1 MTMSRTMNKHYRFKT
16 LLPGLVT
23 SCVIGL
29 ASVSSVAVAADYAT
43 PAQAWT
49 QITWNQT
56 VKTMPEGD
64 AMRGAQLH
72 RDGLCMT
79 CHGEAGVAPSR
90 NAPSLAGQ
98 TKEYTY
104 KTLLDYQSGLRN
116 EGDGKAKLMQAAT
129 LPMSN
134 QDMADLAVYYA
145 EQTLPIR
152 VQAPTLEPKIDR
164 MVRRGEVDRMI
175 IACASCHGAHGEGNK
190 ITPALA
196 GQTSEYFVR
205 TMKAYRDKKRD
216 NDIHE
221 GMAQFAYELTD
232 TEIQALADYYAGLGY
247 QGGAK

>member
-1 MTMSRTMNKHYRFKT
+1 MTKPNRLSNALAGALSALLISTAGASLAAEPKAAAKT
-16 LLPGLVT
+16 
-23 SCVIGL
+23 
-29 ASVSSVAVAADYAT
+29 
-43 PAQAWT
+43 WT
-49 QITWNQT
+49 HIEWNQT
-56 VKTMPEGD
+56 LSEMPQGD
-64 AMRGAQLH
+64 ALRGAQLH

-79 CHGEAGVAPSR
+79 CHGDAGVAPSR

-145 EQTLPIR
+145 QQALPIR
-152 VQAPTLEPKIDR
+152 VAQPDTEPKIDHMIR
-164 MVRRGEVDRMI
+164 KGEVSRMI
-175 IACASCHGAHGEGNK
+175 IACASCHGAHGEGNG

-196 GQTSEYFVR
+196 GQTSDYFMR
-205 TMKAYRDKKRD
+205 TMQAYRDKKRS

-221 GMAQFAYELTD
+221 GMAQFAYELSD
-232 TEIQALADYYAGLGY
+232 AEIQALADYYAGLGY